1 MGYGFY
7 LNDSAVAAPISPLE
21 IEITN
26 ASSLRDRYSILVR
39 QIDHQRTNVFIS
51 QLDDRSLK

>member
-39 QIDHQRTNVFIS
+39 QIDHQRTNAFIS